1 MDKNKIIEKTKEF
14 VKNKLYGEGSGH
26 DWWHIERVHNLSKYL
41 ASKENADYF
50 IVEMTALL
58 HDIDD
63 WKFSDGIET
72 NTSIT
77 EEFLSSVNVEED
89 SVNKIVSIIK
99 TMSFKGGLVDS
110 TQRTIEGMV
119 VQDAD
124 RLDAIGAIGIARTFA
139 YGGYKNNQIYDPDI
153 KPMEFSS
160 LDEVKNAPNH
170 TINHF
175 YEKLLK
181 LKDSMNTESAN
192 EIANRRH
199 KFMETFLD
207 EFYYEWNFNE

>member
-1 MDKNKIIEKTKEF
+1 
-14 VKNKLYGEGSGH
+14 
-26 DWWHIERVHNLSKYL
+26 
-41 ASKENADYF
+41 
-50 IVEMTALL
+50 
-58 HDIDD
+58 
-63 WKFSDGIET
+63 
-72 NTSIT
+72 
-77 EEFLSSVNVEED
+77 
-89 SVNKIVSIIK
+89 
-99 TMSFKGGLVDS
+99 
-110 TQRTIEGMV
+110 
-119 VQDAD
+119 
-124 RLDAIGAIGIARTFA
+124 AIGAIGIARTFA

-181 LKDSMNTESAN
+181 LKDNMNTESAN